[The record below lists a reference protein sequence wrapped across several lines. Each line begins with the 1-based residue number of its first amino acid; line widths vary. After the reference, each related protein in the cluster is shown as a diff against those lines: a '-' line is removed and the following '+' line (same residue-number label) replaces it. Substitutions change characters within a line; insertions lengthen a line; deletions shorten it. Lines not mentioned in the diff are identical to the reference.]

1 MKKIML
7 IGRTGSG
14 KTTLTQIL
22 KKEIIEYKKTQSINY
37 YENIIDTPGEYIENK
52 AYYRALI
59 VSAAE
64 CDIVA
69 FVHNALDN
77 EIVFPPNFSEIF
89 NKPTIGIITKI
100 DLVENFEKARNLLEE
115 IGIKK
120 IIGVSAK
127 TLKGIEDIKH
137 IIKEW

>member
-7 IGRTGSG
+7 IGKTGSG

-22 KKEIIEYKKTQSINY
+22 KKEAIEYKKTQSMSY
-37 YENIIDTPGEYIENK
+37 YDNIIDTPGEYIENK

-59 VSAAE
+59 VSAVE
-64 CDIVA
+64 CDIIG
-69 FVHNALDN
+69 FVQNAEDK
-77 EIVFPPNFSEIF
+77 EIVFPPNFSEIL
-89 NKPTIGIITKI
+89 NKPSVGIITKI
-100 DLVENFEKARNLLEE
+100 DLVENYERAKTLLEE

-127 TLKGIEDIKH
+127 TLEGIEDIRLM
-137 IIKEW
+137 IKE